1 MSSIANVSDGQ
12 DAVVARLAR
21 LDCCAL
27 SDALDKLK
35 LTGVVSG
42 LPQLS
47 GSGRIAG
54 RAVTMRAGAGA
65 PPPGPPRHLG
75 AKAIEAAKP
84 GDIIVIEQKSGVEAG
99 SWGGILTLGAQLRGV
114 AGVVADGPVR
124 DIDEAKG
131 YGFPIF
137 ARGCTARTARGR
149 IVELSSGAPVEIG
162 DIQVRPGDYVVA
174 DGSAV
179 VFIRPEHVEKVLENA
194 ESIAAR
200 EAAMAAALRA
210 GKPVTEVMGASYEH
224 MLRT

>member
-1 MSSIANVSDGQ
+1 VSSSENGSNRQ
-12 DAVVARLAR
+12 DSVVQRLAR

-27 SDALDKLK
+27 SDALDKLQ

-54 RAVTMRAGAGA
+54 RAVTMRAGVGA

-84 GDIIVIEQKSGVEAG
+84 GDIIVVEQKSGVEAG
-99 SWGGILTLGAQLRGV
+99 SWGGILTVGAQLRGV

-124 DIDEAKG
+124 DVDEARG

-149 IVELSSGAPVEIG
+149 IVELSSNAPVEIG

-179 VFIRPEHVEKVLENA
+179 VFIRPEHVENVLEAA

-200 EAAMAAALRA
+200 EAAMAAALRS
-210 GKPVTEVMGASYEH
+210 GRPITEVMGASYEH
-224 MLRT
+224 MLKS